1 MDDSLFKKVRVK
13 IAHWFINPLGI
24 APVVDSVESPNHEI
38 PETTG
43 IPKSQPVRMGG
54 RGGKKE
60 VPVRIN
66 EFHLRGSA
74 GRRETH
80 TLKGRRNRAL
90 SHQSNKVK

>member
-1 MDDSLFKKVRVK
+1 MDDSPFKKMRMK
-13 IAHWFINPLGI
+13 MAHWFINPLGI
-24 APVVDSVESPNHEI
+24 KPVIDSVESPNQEI

-43 IPKSQPVRMGG
+43 IPKPQPVRMGG

-80 TLKGRRNRAL
+80 TLKGRRNRKI
-90 SHQSNKVK
+90 SHQGNRPK